1 MRTACAFPIIKFRL
15 FIGTAVTIHGGVLLN
30 KAQSGGWFFSVGDE
44 TDEYVNDPGNLELWV
59 VNSALIYDPALTE
72 FITAPYGTTIV
83 RVSSDRFEPDEPGKE
98 IFIVKN

>member
-1 MRTACAFPIIKFRL
+1 M
-15 FIGTAVTIHGGVLLN
+15 
-30 KAQSGGWFFSVGDE
+30 
-44 TDEYVNDPGNLELWV
+44 NDPGNLELWV

-98 IFIVKN
+98 IFIEKN

>member
-1 MRTACAFPIIKFRL
+1 MEMLDRLALTLLIIGGINWGSVGLFQFDLVAFL
-15 FIGTAVTIHGGVLLN
+15 CG
-30 KAQSGGWFFSVGDE
+30 GDE

-98 IFIVKN
+98 IFIEKN